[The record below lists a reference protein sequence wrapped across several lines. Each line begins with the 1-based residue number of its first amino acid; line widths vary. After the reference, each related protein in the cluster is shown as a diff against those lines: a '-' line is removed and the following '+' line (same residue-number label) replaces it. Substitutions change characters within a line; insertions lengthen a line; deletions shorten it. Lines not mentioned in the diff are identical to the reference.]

1 MRTGV
6 LRKKAMEIRTLKEL
20 YNTIQG
26 VELFLDDI
34 CPDRTSKIN
43 LEQLAVDWG
52 VK

>member
-1 MRTGV
+1 
-6 LRKKAMEIRTLKEL
+6 MEIRTLQQL

-34 CPDRTSKIN
+34 SPDRTSKID
-43 LEQLAVDWG
+43 LEQLAIDWG